1 MYEPCSDKCWA
12 GKPIARSSYEP
23 SLKNFLLSRE
33 IFPRCTYP
41 LNLHSHQHS
50 IIHCS
55 VNLELIDTGVIEW
68 KMKQKI
74 V

>member
-33 IFPRCTYP
+33 IFPRRTYP
-41 LNLHSHQHS
+41 LNLHSHQHT
-50 IIHCS
+50 ITHCS
-55 VNLELIDTGVIEW
+55 VNLELMDTRVIER
-68 KMKQKI
+68 KMKGNI